1 MGNEPAVYNTLTAGN
16 LTGSANL
23 KIDVDFTNNSGKAA
37 DNDRINITDGTGNN
51 ATINLTTINVQNK
64 LATSENIYSDYID
77 YVTGNNSNITY
88 QLSGSDNGNLIV
100 VTTEQKYTFTKG
112 NDGSLNVLAQDYTG
126 GLSDYIT
133 GEITANNFS
142 INKNTTLNDNENI
155 GLTQGTDTTKN
166 VFINNGATLT
176 GFDGKDKYN
185 NGITIAEGY
194 TLNLTGSENASMEN
208 FIIALENNE
217 GGILNVEDMNFENNN
232 KDIVNAGT
240 LNLAGTNSFANGIE
254 GSGSTNI
261 TSGTTTNNGTIT
273 QNTVSITSGAT
284 LNTNATNLIADSGVT
299 NAGTLELTGGDIQ
312 SNITGE
318 GTLSIL
324 ENVTNDKIITQA
336 ITNVADNKTFTNDGV
351 LNTSIALSAN
361 QTIDGQGT
369 LNLTGTSTNAGSI
382 TQNIVNI
389 TNESSLTN
397 TGSLIATTVN
407 NSGTINTSANTITA
421 NINNQGSLELTGG
434 NNTNTIS
441 GSGTTKIVGI
451 VENTTGTIS
460 QAVSVESGS
469 LTTSA
474 SGLGGKVTNA
484 VDGGLILN
492 GGTLNQAV
500 SGLGSTV
507 IDGDV
512 TVNSLISQAITVKTG
527 KSLEIN
533 ANNVDG
539 AVANAGTLN
548 LNGGTLSQTVTGG
561 GSTTISSAVIANAD
575 ITQNNLTINDVLTNN
590 ATLNVDTIAL
600 NGNLSG
606 TGNLNLNG
614 INNLLDSS
622 NTISQNKITNNG
634 TLTANVG
641 QINATSDMIN
651 ENNLNLKGGVDS
663 ALENTLAISGSG
675 TTTFTDKVNNSADI
689 EQTTVS
695 NAGELTNT
703 GSITT
708 SVDNSGTL
716 TSSADNI
723 TGTVDNTGTY
733 NIQGGTIAKAISGN
747 GIINISDAVTSNVQ
761 NTATGE
767 VNILEG
773 ATLALGGGQTELFK
787 NASSVNAQN
796 GSTINLING
805 SSATTN
811 MNNLVIAAGDNVNL
825 QIDWRDVFDSTSTD
839 VNGNLNLSKVDLTG
853 QTTDESYV
861 LSNINNLNLSENIQL
876 ISDTNF
882 NNYLE
887 LENGVLGTSKINL
900 ADAVNNKDAQN
911 RVYQLTGNEEVLSDL
926 GTMAG
931 TDSTLIV
938 NGAGNEIKGND
949 NAGATID
956 TGNTLTFNNIKNIDG
971 FKDDLFATNEGT
983 INLSNVTLSDKIQ
996 GSGVVNVN
1004 GSSTINNS
1012 ITNAINLNSGYLTL
1026 GQMGDLSQAMSLVAN
1041 GGGLNLQNGAIQNT
1055 NLGNLTLNS
1064 DLNLRLDGNFAT
1076 NQLDTITANNFTSN
1090 GNFINIANISILQ
1103 PTTATSFSISPLGNA
1118 MDAAVRN
1125 ELAQSIRYTGGEIVY
1140 SPIYKYSAQ
1149 YDQTTA
1155 MLNFGR
1161 VGGGGANDYLSFNP
1175 SVLAAPVAAQL
1186 GGYLTQLQ
1194 SYDEAFRNMDMYML
1208 MTKDE
1213 RFLMKNRNKYAS
1225 IGNNN
1230 IIFDPTVGQYEN
1242 KAGWLRPYATFEN
1255 VPLKNGPKVSNIAYG
1270 TYFGAESELY
1280 DLGRGWDG
1288 MWSIYGGY
1296 NGSHQT
1302 YDGVGIYQ
1310 NGGILGATG
1319 MAYKGNFFT
1328 GLTINAGANAGEAH
1342 GMYGSECFAMLM
1354 AGVASK
1360 TGYNFEFA
1368 RGKFIIQPS
1377 FLMSYSFVNTFD
1389 YRNAAGVRIESDPLH
1404 AIQLEPGIKF
1414 IGNLKNGWQPY
1425 AGVSVVWNI
1434 MDRTQFMAND
1444 VALPNLSIDPFVKYG
1459 VGIRKSWGE
1468 RFTGFL
1474 QTYVTNGGRNGVGIQ
1489 AGFRWALGRTKPSNI
1504 DKSSSGL
1511 PELPKAKVTLNNIK

>member
-88 QLSGSDNGNLIV
+88 QLSGSDNGNIVV

-112 NDGSLNVLAQDYTG
+112 SDGSLDVLAQDYTG

-217 GGILNVEDMNFENNN
+217 GGILNVEDMNFENNS

-299 NAGTLELTGGDIQ
+299 NAGTLEFTGGDIQ

-324 ENVTNDKIITQA
+324 EDVTNDKIITQA

-369 LNLTGTSTNAGSI
+369 LNLTGTSTNAGSV
-382 TQNIVNI
+382 TQDVVFVN
-389 TNESSLTN
+389 NESALTN
-397 TGSLIATTVN
+397 TGSLIAATVN
-407 NSGTINTSANTITA
+407 NAGIINTDADTIIA
-421 NINNQGSLELTGG
+421 DINNLGTLELTGG
-434 NNTNTIS
+434 NNANTIN
-441 GSGTTKIVGI
+441 GSGTTKIVGS

-474 SGLGGKVTNA
+474 DALDGAITNA
-484 VDGGLILN
+484 VDKGLILN
-492 GGTLNQAV
+492 GGTLTQV
-500 SGLGSTV
+500 VTGSGTTV

-512 TVNSLISQAITVKTG
+512 IVNSVISQAITVNED
-527 KSLEIN
+527 KSLT
-533 ANNVDG
+533 
-539 AVANAGTLN
+539 ANASNLDGDVKNEGLLN
-548 LNGGTLSQTVTGG
+548 LNGGTLASEITGSG
-561 GSTTISSAVIANAD
+561 NTTISNAVIANAD
-575 ITQNNLTINDVLTNN
+575 ITQNNLTINDILTNN
-590 ATLNVDTIAL
+590 ATLSADTIDL
-600 NGNLSG
+600 NSNILGTGDLSLSG
-606 TGNLNLNG
+606 TNDISGNTN
-614 INNLLDSS
+614 I
-622 NTISQNKITNNG
+622 ISQNSITNTG
-634 TLTANVG
+634 DLTANVG
-641 QINATSDMIN
+641 QITLTDGLTNDK
-651 ENNLNLKGGVDS
+651 NLNLKGSSEDAV
-663 ALENTLAISGSG
+663 ENTLAISGSG
-675 TTTFTDKVNNSADI
+675 TTTFTDKVKNSADI

-703 GSITT
+703 GSITA

-733 NIQGGTIAKAISGN
+733 NIQGGTIASAISGN

-761 NTATGE
+761 NTLTGE
-767 VNILEG
+767 VNILEN
-773 ATLALGGGQTELFK
+773 ATLALGSGQTELF
-787 NASSVNAQN
+787 ASANSVNAQN

-811 MNNLVIAAGDNVNL
+811 MDNLVVASGDNVNL
-825 QIDWRDVFDSTSTD
+825 QIDWKDSFDSTSTNI
-839 VNGNLNLSKVDLTG
+839 NGNLNLSKVDLTG

-931 TDSTLIV
+931 IDSTLIV

-949 NAGATID
+949 NAGGTID

-971 FKDDLFATNEGT
+971 FKDDLFATNDGT
-983 INLSNVTLSDKIQ
+983 INLSNVTLSDKIE
-996 GSGVVNVN
+996 GSGIVNVN

-1026 GQMGDLSQAMSLVAN
+1026 GQTGDL
-1041 GGGLNLQNGAIQNT
+1041 
-1055 NLGNLTLNS
+1055 
-1064 DLNLRLDGNFAT
+1064 
-1076 NQLDTITANNFTSN
+1076 
-1090 GNFINIANISILQ
+1090 
-1103 PTTATSFSISPLGNA
+1103 
-1118 MDAAVRN
+1118 
-1125 ELAQSIRYTGGEIVY
+1125 
-1140 SPIYKYSAQ
+1140 
-1149 YDQTTA
+1149 
-1155 MLNFGR
+1155 
-1161 VGGGGANDYLSFNP
+1161 
-1175 SVLAAPVAAQL
+1175 
-1186 GGYLTQLQ
+1186 
-1194 SYDEAFRNMDMYML
+1194 
-1208 MTKDE
+1208 
-1213 RFLMKNRNKYAS
+1213 
-1225 IGNNN
+1225 
-1230 IIFDPTVGQYEN
+1230 
-1242 KAGWLRPYATFEN
+1242 
-1255 VPLKNGPKVSNIAYG
+1255 
-1270 TYFGAESELY
+1270 
-1280 DLGRGWDG
+1280 
-1288 MWSIYGGY
+1288 
-1296 NGSHQT
+1296 
-1302 YDGVGIYQ
+1302 
-1310 NGGILGATG
+1310 
-1319 MAYKGNFFT
+1319 
-1328 GLTINAGANAGEAH
+1328 
-1342 GMYGSECFAMLM
+1342 
-1354 AGVASK
+1354 
-1360 TGYNFEFA
+1360 
-1368 RGKFIIQPS
+1368 
-1377 FLMSYSFVNTFD
+1377 
-1389 YRNAAGVRIESDPLH
+1389 
-1404 AIQLEPGIKF
+1404 
-1414 IGNLKNGWQPY
+1414 
-1425 AGVSVVWNI
+1425 
-1434 MDRTQFMAND
+1434 
-1444 VALPNLSIDPFVKYG
+1444 
-1459 VGIRKSWGE
+1459 
-1468 RFTGFL
+1468 
-1474 QTYVTNGGRNGVGIQ
+1474 
-1489 AGFRWALGRTKPSNI
+1489 
-1504 DKSSSGL
+1504 
-1511 PELPKAKVTLNNIK
+1511 